1 MQAINGLIEY
11 LSQGGVVIIPLVA
24 VSLIMW
30 ILIFEKLFYIQRWRK
45 TLNARIERY
54 ETLQTLQAFAQK
66 QTNNLKRYN
75 RTIFILAGVA
85 PLLGLLGTV
94 TGMISTFDA
103 ISMFNTTNA
112 RSFASGISVAL
123 ITTQIGLV
131 VAIPGV
137 LMGNYIQ
144 RLTERLCF
152 HMDSLVA
159 HFKTTHFQPKRSK
172 FEKI

>member
-1 MQAINGLIEY
+1 MNGIKALIDY
-11 LSQGGVVIIPLVA
+11 LSQGGFVIIPLVV
-24 VSLIMW
+24 VSMIMW

-45 TLNARIERY
+45 TLSARIQKY
-54 ETLQTLQAFAQK
+54 DTLQTLQAFAQK

-94 TGMISTFDA
+94 TGMITTFDA

-137 LMGNYIQ
+137 LVGNYIQ

-152 HMDSLVA
+152 HMDAQVA
-159 HFKTTHFQPKRSK
+159 HFKTTNFQPKK
-172 FEKI
+172 VKKVI

>member
-1 MQAINGLIEY
+1 MNTLNGLIAY
-11 LSQGGVVIIPLVA
+11 LSQGGVVIIPLVV
-24 VSLIMW
+24 VSLLMW
-30 ILIFEKLFYIQRWRK
+30 ILIFEKLLYIQRWRK
-45 TLNARIERY
+45 TLNTRIAKY
-54 ETLQTLQAFAQK
+54 NTLQTLQAFAQK

-152 HMDSLVA
+152 HMESLVA
-159 HFKTTHFQPKRSK
+159 HFKTIHFQPKKKTRNY
-172 FEKI
+172 

>member
-1 MQAINGLIEY
+1 MGISELIDY
-11 LSQGGVVIIPLVA
+11 LSQGGVVIVPLVM

-30 ILIFEKLFYIQRWRK
+30 VLIFEKLFYIRRWRK
-45 TLNARIERY
+45 TLNARIAKY
-54 ETLQTLQAFAQK
+54 TTLQTLEAFAQK

-75 RTIFILAGVA
+75 RTIFVLAAAA

-112 RSFASGISVAL
+112 RSFAGGISVAL

-137 LMGNYIQ
+137 LAGNYIQ

-152 HMDSLVA
+152 HMDSEVA
-159 HFKTTHFQPKRSK
+159 HFKTTHFQPKK
-172 FEKI
+172 VKK

>member
-1 MQAINGLIEY
+1 M
-11 LSQGGVVIIPLVA
+11 SQGGVIIIPLIL

-30 ILIFEKLFYIQRWRK
+30 ILIFEKLFYIRQWEK
-45 TLNARIERY
+45 ALPGKMEKVTS
-54 ETLQTLQAFAQK
+54 LQTLEMFAQR

-112 RSFASGISVAL
+112 RSFAGGISVAL

-131 VAIPGV
+131 VAIPGLLV
-137 LMGNYIQ
+137 GNYIQ
-144 RLTERLCF
+144 RTTETLCF
-152 HMDSLVA
+152 HLDALVA
-159 HFKTTHFQPKRSK
+159 RFKVTHFTPKKKPGR
-172 FEKI
+172 II